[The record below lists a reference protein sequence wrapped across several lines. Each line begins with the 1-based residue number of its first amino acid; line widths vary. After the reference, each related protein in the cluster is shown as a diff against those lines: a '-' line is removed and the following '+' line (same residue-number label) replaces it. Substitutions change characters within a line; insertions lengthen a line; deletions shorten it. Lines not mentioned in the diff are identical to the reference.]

1 LSVILKNKPKISD
14 FFKTGIW
21 RIRLKDL
28 PRKKSFA
35 VKQLRIIFLTIHG
48 FNHDK
53 CPLRA
58 SALTFYSL
66 LSIVPVAALAFGIA
80 KGFGFAKRLET
91 LLYEKLPG
99 QEEVLTQVI
108 AFANT
113 LLENTKGGVIAGIG
127 IVVLLWSVIKVLSH
141 IEGSFNAIW
150 EIRKHRSISRKI
162 TDYLSI
168 MLVCPVLFIMSSS
181 VTVFIT
187 TQIKHITEKVA
198 LIGLFSPIIF
208 LFLKLIPYGLIW
220 VLFTTIYIFLPN
232 TRVNFS
238 SGIIAGV
245 VAGTLYQIVQWAYI
259 NFQVLVAK
267 YNAIYGSFAALPLF
281 LIWLQISWLIVL
293 FGAEI
298 SFSYQNVH
306 THEFNPEGRKIAPA
320 LKKLLA
326 LQIVHLLV
334 KKFSKGEK
342 PLTTSQISYA
352 LEIPFYLARKI
363 LDELVESGVLSP
375 TAAESNKD
383 IAFQPSRD
391 INLLTVNSII
401 QALEQEGID
410 DIPMAQTAE
419 LQTLS
424 ETLKTFSDVIE
435 KSPAN
440 RLLKDI

>member
-1 LSVILKNKPKISD
+1 MSAVLKNKLKISD

-48 FNHDK
+48 FSHDK

-127 IVVLLWSVIKVLSH
+127 IAVLLWSVIKVLSH

-150 EIRKHRSISRKI
+150 EIRRHRSIGRKI
-162 TDYLSI
+162 SDYLSI

-208 LFLKLIPYGLIW
+208 FFLKLIPYGLIW

-232 TRVNFS
+232 TRVNYS

-306 THEFNPEGRKIAPA
+306 VHEFDPEGRKIAPA

-342 PLTTSQISYA
+342 PLTTHQISYA
-352 LEIPFYLARKI
+352 LEIPFYLTRKI
-363 LDELVESGVLSP
+363 LDELVESGVVSS
-375 TAAESNKD
+375 TAPESNND

-391 INLLTVNSII
+391 INLLTVNSVI
-401 QALEQEGID
+401 QALEHAGID
-410 DIPMAQTAE
+410 DFPMAQTTE
-419 LQTLS
+419 LQALS
-424 ETLKTFSDVIE
+424 EALQTFGDEID

>member
-1 LSVILKNKPKISD
+1 LFFKKLCYSLIPKQHFTRLIDIDNAEKNVSPIRRPDVYEVLNQRMISMPD
-14 FFKTGIW
+14 IRAIKSKFIAFFKTDIW
-21 RIRLKDL
+21 RIRLRDL
-28 PRKKSFA
+28 PRRKAFA
-35 VKQLRIIFLTIHG
+35 IKQLRILFLTLHG
-48 FNHDK
+48 FSYDK

-99 QEEVLTQVI
+99 QEDVLTQVI
-108 AFANT
+108 AFANS

-127 IVVLLWSVIKVLSH
+127 IAVLFWSLIKVLSH
-141 IEGSFNAIW
+141 IESSFNAIW
-150 EIRKHRSISRKI
+150 EIKKHRSIGRKI
-162 TDYLSI
+162 SDYLSI
-168 MLVCPVLFIMSSS
+168 ALICPILVIMSSS

-198 LIGLFSPIIF
+198 LLGMFSPIIF
-208 LFLKLIPYGLIW
+208 FFLKLLPYGLIW
-220 VLFTTIYIFLPN
+220 ILFTTIYIFMPN

-245 VAGTLYQIVQWAYI
+245 FAGTLYQIVQWAYI

-306 THEFNPEGRKIAPA
+306 THEFDPM
-320 LKKLLA
+320 
-326 LQIVHLLV
+326 
-334 KKFSKGEK
+334 
-342 PLTTSQISYA
+342 
-352 LEIPFYLARKI
+352 ARKI
-363 LDELVESGVLSP
+363 
-375 TAAESNKD
+375 T
-383 IAFQPSRD
+383 
-391 INLLTVNSII
+391 
-401 QALEQEGID
+401 
-410 DIPMAQTAE
+410 
-419 LQTLS
+419 
-424 ETLKTFSDVIE
+424 
-435 KSPAN
+435 PA
-440 RLLKDI
+440 ICW

>member
-1 LSVILKNKPKISD
+1 MPELSAIKSNFIE

-21 RIRLKDL
+21 QIRLKDL
-28 PRKKSFA
+28 TRKKAFA
-35 VKQLRIIFLTIHG
+35 IKQLRIIFLTIRG

-91 LLYEKLPG
+91 LLYEQLPG

-108 AFANT
+108 AFANS

-127 IVVLLWSVIKVLSH
+127 IAVLLWSVIKVLSH

-150 EIRKHRSISRKI
+150 EIKKHRSIGRKI
-162 TDYLSI
+162 SDYLSI
-168 MLVCPVLFIMSSS
+168 MLICPILFIMSSS

-198 LIGLFSPIIF
+198 LIGFFSPIIF

-220 VLFTTIYIFLPN
+220 VLFTTIYIFMPN

-245 VAGTLYQIVQWAYI
+245 IGGTTFQIAQWAYI

-298 SFSYQNVH
+298 SFAYQNVH
-306 THEFNPEGRKIAPA
+306 THEFDPEARKIAPA
-320 LKKLLA
+320 FKKLLA

-334 KKFSKGEK
+334 KNFSKGDK
-342 PLTTSQISYA
+342 PLTAHKISYA
-352 LEIPFYLARKI
+352 LEIPFYLVRKI
-363 LDELVESGVLSP
+363 LDDLVRCDILSP
-375 TAAESNKD
+375 TAAKSNKD
-383 IAFQPSRD
+383 VAFQPSRD
-391 INLLTVNSII
+391 INLLTVNYII
-401 QALEQEGID
+401 QALEHGGID
-410 DIPMAQTAE
+410 DIPTAQTTE

-424 ETLKTFSDVIE
+424 EIIETFRDEIE
-435 KSPAN
+435 QSPAN
-440 RLLKDI
+440 RMLKDI

>member
-1 LSVILKNKPKISD
+1 MSAILKNKLKISD

-35 VKQLRIIFLTIHG
+35 VKQLRILFLTVHG
-48 FNHDK
+48 FSYDK

-150 EIRKHRSISRKI
+150 EIRKHRSIGRKI
-162 TDYLSI
+162 SDYLSI

-208 LFLKLIPYGLIW
+208 FFLKIIPYGLIW

-232 TRVNFS
+232 TRVNYS
-238 SGIIAGV
+238 SGIVAGV

-306 THEFNPEGRKIAPA
+306 MHEFYPEGKKIAPA
-320 LKKLLA
+320 FKKLLA

-342 PLTTSQISYA
+342 PLTTRQISTV
-352 LEIPFYLARKI
+352 LEIPFFLARKI

-375 TAAESNKD
+375 TAAEPNKD

-391 INLLTVNSII
+391 INLLTVNYII
-401 QALEQEGID
+401 QALEHAGID
-410 DIPMAQTAE
+410 DIPMAQTTE

-424 ETLKTFSDVIE
+424 ETLKTFGDEIE